1 MSPTAARK
9 QPQPQS
15 PEAWIAANTFPCP
28 HLRARISPAQCAEL
42 RWRESA
48 SGAPWG
54 NGYPGSDSPLRPAA
68 CDTCTIWREH
78 APKIS
83 AAQAR
88 RILVFGKQ
96 SAAQSNEKKATQPQA
111 RGRAGKAPTKAAS
124 PKKQAKGARARSRE
138 RQRKDVRPP
147 ARVVRLARV
156 ILAADWQDEVVPV
169 RDIVAAYNQQ
179 AAAAGRQS
187 IGRET
192 VVGYLQRWGG
202 VVLKKPRLVAGRLVV
217 MVKGGPKLLAEAR
230 RIAGGK
236 VG

>member
-1 MSPTAARK
+1 M
-9 QPQPQS
+9 
-15 PEAWIAANTFPCP
+15 
-28 HLRARISPAQCAEL
+28 
-42 RWRESA
+42 
-48 SGAPWG
+48 
-54 NGYPGSDSPLRPAA
+54 
-68 CDTCTIWREH
+68 
-78 APKIS
+78 
-83 AAQAR
+83 
-88 RILVFGKQ
+88 
-96 SAAQSNEKKATQPQA
+96 
-111 RGRAGKAPTKAAS
+111 
-124 PKKQAKGARARSRE
+124 
-138 RQRKDVRPP
+138 
-147 ARVVRLARV
+147 
-156 ILAADWQDEVVPV
+156 